1 MQYILAILWPS
12 FLVAG
17 VGEGVFFTL
26 IDPRELYL
34 LGEPVH
40 FSSIATY
47 SIGFLC
53 FWALCAA
60 SSLITC
66 YLLRVATDVNRGANQ
81 GSWAVPDE

>member
-1 MQYILAILWPS
+1 MQNTLSILWPS

-17 VGEGVFFTL
+17 VAEGVFFTL

-34 LGEPVH
+34 FGEPVH

-53 FWALCAA
+53 FWSVCIA
-60 SSLITC
+60 SSWITC
-66 YLLRVATDVNRGANQ
+66 YLLRTA
-81 GSWAVPDE
+81 DEINHRVDS